1 MLNLSHCRRVVIFS
15 ALSPAVGESL
25 GDLSPMSGSIVF
37 SVANVEPSFE
47 PALTEN
53 PPPTAGVPVH
63 FLCIIF
69 LRCLAG

>member
-1 MLNLSHCRRVVIFS
+1 MNLSRGRHVAIVS

-25 GDLSPMSGSIVF
+25 GYISPMSGSIVF
-37 SVANVEPSFE
+37 SVADVEPSFE

-53 PPPTAGVPVH
+53 PPPTAGVPGH
-63 FLCIIF
+63 FLCIVF